1 MDCLVEIFN
10 NQNIIDE
17 IDELNYSN
25 TIKKFGEI
33 RLIINAT
40 DRYNRYLSNI
50 DIWIVGDISYDYIH
64 DNINTY
70 LSITNIPENIQT
82 KIKWIE
88 IIDNQIKVAIN

>member
-70 LSITNIPENIQT
+70 LSIPNIPENIQT

>member
-1 MDCLVEIFN
+1 MSKLSKSN
-10 NQNIIDE
+10 S
-17 IDELNYSN
+17 SN

-70 LSITNIPENIQT
+70 LSIPNIPENIQT

-88 IIDNQIKVAIN
+88 IIDNQISV